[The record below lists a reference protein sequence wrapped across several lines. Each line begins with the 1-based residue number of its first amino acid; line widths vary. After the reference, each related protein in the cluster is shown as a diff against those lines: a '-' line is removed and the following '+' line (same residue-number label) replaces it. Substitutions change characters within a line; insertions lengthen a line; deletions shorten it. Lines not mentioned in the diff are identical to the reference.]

1 MMVMPGSV
9 FSVVVAR
16 LAPSLSEQLSALI
29 NAAGHVC
36 TVASLEDLADI
47 IDASIADI
55 VLLNIDAIDAS
66 SIELLWSLLA
76 RESDGGP
83 FILLQSN
90 LADSANSV
98 LAPTLARINSS
109 APAEIFACIDSVLNH
124 RSQLQVLTAGARQQ
138 AVLAALIAPNTA
150 TADTQHSA
158 VGGMTAA
165 SALVAFE
172 ADGRFVF
179 ASTASESIWGFS
191 HQQLMTLRFFDLVHA
206 ADSEDEANTLRAI
219 AACAQSSA
227 SALEVTTRH
236 IDHQGQPRDLRC
248 TLKWSA
254 ARALFYCTAHAT
266 IAIDTAPL
274 DDHVQRQPDLILQR
288 LNRAL
293 RMLSAC
299 NHVMIRA
306 TSEQDLLQE
315 ICRIV
320 RSIGGYQMAWVGFA
334 IDDSYKT
341 IAPVARAGEQGS
353 ILDTFKVSWSADI
366 AEGHGPSGMTIR
378 SGEPTA
384 IANIATSGN
393 FAPWASK
400 FVAAG
405 LHAVVCLPLRD
416 ARRTF
421 GAFSLY
427 SSEVRAVADEE
438 MALLQELADNL
449 AFGIEARRVDN
460 ERRRLRITVEK
471 IAAAVSATSSH
482 NAGDFFRQMVVNM
495 VDAVDA
501 QAGFIAGFDASQPD
515 VAQTIAVVCNSIL
528 QPDFVC
534 PINVSPFAEL
544 QREHETMQ
552 VANAD
557 AVLANL
563 ISGGTG
569 QLQAYVGRRL
579 DNAAGKAI
587 GMLFVLF
594 RDPLERIDYILST
607 LRIIGATVGAEIERQ
622 TTDMRL
628 RDQAAL
634 LDYATDAIIV
644 RDMNGLVTFW
654 NKGAERLYGWTNTEA
669 YGQQMLSRTQSE
681 TYDLQELFDR
691 TTRDGEWRGELQQQR
706 KDGNVLPVEA
716 RWTLIRNEHGQ
727 PLSIMAIETD
737 ISQRKSA
744 ENKIEH
750 LAFYDLLTD
759 LPNRSLLRDRLQ
771 HSLESNDRNG
781 RMGAL
786 LGIDLD
792 NFKALNDSFGHD
804 IGDLLLQLVAV
815 RLSYCL
821 RASDTVARVGG
832 DEFVILLVDL
842 SDSPNEAASR
852 AKMVAEKILTSF
864 EDPFLLGETE
874 AHSTPSIG
882 ITLFAAGRDS
892 ADELLRRADL
902 AMYQAK
908 AAGRNTMQFFDTD
921 MQAVVAARTVLES
934 EMRTGIK
941 NAQFRLYFQ
950 AQVDAA
956 GLPTG
961 AEALVRWQHPQRGIV
976 PPLEFIPLAEE
987 TGLIIPLGNWVLEQ
1001 ACETLAQWALDP
1013 IYADLSLAVNVSA
1026 RQLRQIGFVADVL
1039 TVLER
1044 TGANPRRLK
1053 LELTESLLVE
1063 SVEDTIEKM
1072 TQLKAK
1078 GVGFSLDD
1086 FGVGYSS
1093 LSYLKLL
1100 PLDQLKIDQSFVRDI
1115 LTDPN
1120 DEAISRTI
1128 VALGNSLGLA
1138 VIAEG
1143 VETAEQ
1149 KFRLAGLG
1157 CFFYQGYFF
1166 SRPVPRE
1173 DFEAFVRNPLGRR

>member
-1 MMVMPGSV
+1 M
-9 FSVVVAR
+9 
-16 LAPSLSEQLSALI
+16 
-29 NAAGHVC
+29 
-36 TVASLEDLADI
+36 
-47 IDASIADI
+47 
-55 VLLNIDAIDAS
+55 
-66 SIELLWSLLA
+66 
-76 RESDGGP
+76 
-83 FILLQSN
+83 
-90 LADSANSV
+90 
-98 LAPTLARINSS
+98 
-109 APAEIFACIDSVLNH
+109 
-124 RSQLQVLTAGARQQ
+124 
-138 AVLAALIAPNTA
+138 
-150 TADTQHSA
+150 
-158 VGGMTAA
+158 
-165 SALVAFE
+165 
-172 ADGRFVF
+172 
-179 ASTASESIWGFS
+179 
-191 HQQLMTLRFFDLVHA
+191 
-206 ADSEDEANTLRAI
+206 
-219 AACAQSSA
+219 
-227 SALEVTTRH
+227 
-236 IDHQGQPRDLRC
+236 
-248 TLKWSA
+248 
-254 ARALFYCTAHAT
+254 
-266 IAIDTAPL
+266 
-274 DDHVQRQPDLILQR
+274 
-288 LNRAL
+288 
-293 RMLSAC
+293 
-299 NHVMIRA
+299 
-306 TSEQDLLQE
+306 
-315 ICRIV
+315 
-320 RSIGGYQMAWVGFA
+320 
-334 IDDSYKT
+334 
-341 IAPVARAGEQGS
+341 
-353 ILDTFKVSWSADI
+353 
-366 AEGHGPSGMTIR
+366 
-378 SGEPTA
+378 
-384 IANIATSGN
+384 
-393 FAPWASK
+393 
-400 FVAAG
+400 
-405 LHAVVCLPLRD
+405 VCLPLRD
-416 ARRTF
+416 AGRTF
-421 GAFSLY
+421 GAFNLY

-438 MALLQELADNL
+438 MALLRELADNL

-460 ERRRLRITVEK
+460 ERHRLRITVEK
-471 IAAAVSATSSH
+471 IAATVSVTSSH
-482 NAGDFFRQMVVNM
+482 DAGDFFRQMAVNM

-501 QAGFIAGFDASQPD
+501 QAGFIARIDPTQPD
-515 VAQTIAVVCNSIL
+515 TAQTIAVVNNDIL
-528 QPDFVC
+528 QADFAC
-534 PINVSPFAEL
+534 ALKVSPFADLLLKQEGV
-544 QREHETMQ
+544 Q

-557 AVLANL
+557 PVLDSL
-563 ISGGTG
+563 IGSSMDGPIEGNTDRKTERPYRP
-569 QLQAYVGRRL
+569 LQSYVGRRL
-579 DNAAGKAI
+579 DNAAGDAI

-594 RDPLERIDYILST
+594 REPLERLDYTLAT
-607 LRIIGATVGAEIERQ
+607 LRIIGASVGAEIERQ
-622 TTDMRL
+622 NTDVRL

-644 RDMNGLVTFW
+644 RDMSGMVTFW
-654 NKGAERLYGWTNTEA
+654 NKGAERMYGWTNAEA
-669 YGQQMLSRTQSE
+669 RGNQMLSQVE
-681 TYDLQELFDR
+681 TESCDLHEIVR
-691 TTRDGEWRGELQQQR
+691 ITTRDGEWRGELLQRR

-716 RWTLIRNEHGQ
+716 RWTVIRNEQGV

-737 ISQRKSA
+737 ISQRKTA

-771 HSLESNDRNG
+771 HTLESNDRSG

-792 NFKALNDSFGHD
+792 NFKTLNDTYGHD
-804 IGDLLLQLVAV
+804 IGDLLLQLVSV

-864 EDPFLLGETE
+864 EDPFLLGEYE

-921 MQAVVAARTVLES
+921 MQAVVTARTVLES
-934 EMRTGIK
+934 EMRSGIK
-941 NAQFRLYFQ
+941 NAQFLLYFQ
-950 AQVDAA
+950 VQVDAA

-961 AEALVRWQHPQRGIV
+961 AEALVRWQHPLRGLV
-976 PPLEFIPLAEE
+976 PPLQFISLAEE
-987 TGLIIPLGNWVLEQ
+987 TGLILPLGNWVLEE
-1001 ACETLAQWALDP
+1001 ACRTLAAWALDP
-1013 IYADLSLAVNVSA
+1013 TFADLSLAVNVSA
-1026 RQLRQIGFVADVL
+1026 RQLRQVSFVDDVVG
-1039 TVLER
+1039 VLER

-1063 SVEDTIEKM
+1063 SVDDTILKM
-1072 TQLKAK
+1072 TQLKAR

-1166 SRPVPRE
+1166 SRPVPRA
-1173 DFEAFVRNPLGRR
+1173 DFEAFVRNPVPGRG